1 MQESRERGERDT
13 QSHATQPPY
22 HCVATER
29 QDGGERWGRERGR
42 TGARERQDGAKERQD
57 GGKREAQAQA
67 QAQAQRPPRH
77 THHPLASSSFDA
89 HTD

>member
-22 HCVATER
+22 HCVARER
-29 QDGGERWGRERGR
+29 QDGGVRWWRERGR
-42 TGARERQDGAKERQD
+42 TGAREGQDGARGRHER
-57 GGKREAQAQA
+57 GRREAEE
-67 QAQAQRPPRH
+67 RH
-77 THHPLASSSFDA
+77 NARDTHRPLASSSFDA